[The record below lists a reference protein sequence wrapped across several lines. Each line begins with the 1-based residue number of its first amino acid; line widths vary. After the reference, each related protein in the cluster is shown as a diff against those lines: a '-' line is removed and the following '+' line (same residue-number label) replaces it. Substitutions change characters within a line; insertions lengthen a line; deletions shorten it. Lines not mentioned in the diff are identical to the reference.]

1 MCEIDNIQQLID
13 HLKQEKKT
21 NDEVIY
27 GIVNYLKYKGN
38 EYIKHF
44 FMRTDNIRHIPH
56 DYFQIMEKVISF
68 NNCNYHLFALW
79 NRYYSN
85 SDVEIFFTDE
95 SLNGYIVANTPSSLD
110 DKNLI

>member
-1 MCEIDNIQQLID
+1 MYR
-13 HLKQEKKT
+13 HKFT
-21 NDEVIY
+21 VIADSI
-27 GIVNYLKYKGN
+27 GS
-38 EYIKHF
+38 
-44 FMRTDNIRHIPH
+44 
-56 DYFQIMEKVISF
+56 MEKVISF

-110 DKNLI
+110 DKSLI